1 MDSTAMVNDLV
12 VAGSALL
19 TALEE
24 AGVEVRSA
32 FWLFESE
39 NGGWRLVLSMPLV
52 DREGTRAAYEAIRRV
67 LPSDL
72 YLRNISPVSPNDETV
87 RLISSAVRVEGKGR
101 TGPVRFTN
109 NTINNVLIED
119 AVIYRST

>member
-1 MDSTAMVNDLV
+1 MDSTTMVNDLV
-12 VAGSALL
+12 DAGGKLL

-24 AGVEVRSA
+24 SGVEVRSA

-39 NGGWRLVLSMPLV
+39 KGGWRLVLSMPLV
-52 DREGTRAAYEAIRRV
+52 DREGSRAAYDAIRRV
-67 LPSDL
+67 LPPGL
-72 YLRNISPVSPNDETV
+72 YLRHIAPVSPKDETV
-87 RLISSAVRVEGKGR
+87 RLISNAVRVEGKGR
-101 TGPVRFTN
+101 GAPIRFTN

>member
-1 MDSTAMVNDLV
+1 MDPTEMVNDLV
-12 VAGSALL
+12 AAGSALL

-24 AGVEVRSA
+24 TGVEVRSA

-39 NGGWRLVLSMPLV
+39 KGGWRLVLSMPLV

-67 LPSDL
+67 LPHAL

-87 RLISSAVRVEGKGR
+87 RLISSAVRVEDKGR
-101 TGPVRFTN
+101 VAPVRFTN